1 MKLTLITMILCFSLL
16 SCRDPIC
23 YINISEDDFIKAI
36 DAGEDC
42 NSVAYCADGEI
53 DKSILKAC
61 LEEKKKRSN
70 KSK

>member
-1 MKLTLITMILCFSLL
+1 MKLTLITMILYFSLL
-16 SCRDPIC
+16 SCRDPTC

-61 LEEKKKRSN
+61 LEEKEKRKN
-70 KSK
+70 NL